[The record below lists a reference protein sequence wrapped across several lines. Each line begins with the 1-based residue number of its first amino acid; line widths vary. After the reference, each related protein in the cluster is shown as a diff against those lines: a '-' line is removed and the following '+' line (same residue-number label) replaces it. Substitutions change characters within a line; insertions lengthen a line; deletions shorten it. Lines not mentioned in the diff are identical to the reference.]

1 MIDEVIEDPVERSHE
16 VLKRATSKRLL
27 GIEICHDV
35 IREQCFNGGL
45 GIHEFGIDS

>member
-16 VLKRATSKRLL
+16 VLKWATSKRLL

-45 GIHEFGIDS
+45 GIHEFGIDG